1 MKKTTV
7 QDPAATRRRRVALG
21 AGLGLVVG
29 GGIDLILGDSG
40 WGLVIGIL
48 CGALLGYFVRF
59 PLPLM
64 EYPPY
69 IMRRI
74 ILSAIFFLVTLF
86 VSQWLLD
93 QELEKSYQVLVAI
106 APSIPGAL
114 LVFSIGSAIAQLD
127 ELQRRIQ
134 LEGIG
139 IAFGASVIIFLS
151 YALLVEVGIPQ
162 VNWMFVPL
170 LMVLLWGIGKL
181 WTMWKYR

>member
-1 MKKTTV
+1 
-7 QDPAATRRRRVALG
+7 
-21 AGLGLVVG
+21 
-29 GGIDLILGDSG
+29 
-40 WGLVIGIL
+40 
-48 CGALLGYFVRF
+48 
-59 PLPLM
+59 
-64 EYPPY
+64 
-69 IMRRI
+69 MRRI

-86 VSQWLLD
+86 ASQWLLD

-162 VNWMFVPL
+162 VNWMYIPL